1 MIFAPLSAA
10 YRMPRAT
17 SSSVPPLRRAEDESQ
32 SLSITLTGISLTL
45 NATPA
50 VPMPLLVSWPIV
62 PLTCVPWPSK
72 SSGVVVVPDEVVRR
86 DEAAASRR
94 ATSCGAAANGIV
106 TRPSAG

>member
-17 SSSVPPLRRAEDESQ
+17 SSSLPPTSEAVPKRTSH
-32 SLSITLTGISLTL
+32 TLDSTFTGISLTL

-50 VPMPLLVSWPIV
+50 TPIPSFVNWPIV

-72 SSGVVVVPDEVVRR
+72 SSGGFAPPVVMSKGATMRPVLP
-86 DEAAASRR
+86 AP
-94 ATSCGAAANGIV
+94 TSCGAAE
-106 TRPSAG
+106 